1 MSDIERLI
9 NQYCSS
15 GVPKKKLGEVCDIV
29 VGFAFKAGLF
39 KKTGLPVVKTTNIQ
53 DGLIDENNMVYFDP
67 DDYKKTNL
75 NNYIIYPEDI
85 VLGMSG
91 TIKVGINKTKKNY
104 YLNQRVCKFI
114 PHQGLSNRYL
124 YYTLCNSIS
133 KLVDVTSGSAVKNLS
148 NDGIKELE
156 ILVPPMEVQ
165 NEIVKYLDKFNKRIE
180 LIKNKIELT
189 SSQIKW
195 IKFHF
200 LKNIENAEIKS
211 IGECCKTEKGKTPIQ
226 KAIPGEYP
234 MVVTTAERKSCN
246 TYQLEEPTV
255 CVPLV
260 SSRGHGVASLNQ
272 VFYQEGKFALGNI
285 LCAVTPKNHEYLSAK
300 YLYYYLNFF
309 KDTKIV
315 SLMKG
320 GANVSLTMDAL
331 KTVTIEIPSLKRQN
345 EIINKLEKCDR
356 NEELLKNKLSLLN
369 VQYEYYRDEL
379 LNFKEVEVNE

>member
-1 MSDIERLI
+1 MSDIEKLI
-9 NQYCSS
+9 KKYCSS

-39 KKTGLPVVKTTNIQ
+39 KKEGLPVVKTTNIQ

-75 NNYIIYPEDI
+75 DNYIIYPEDI

-91 TIKVGINKTKKNY
+91 TIKVGINKSNKNY
-104 YLNQRVCKFI
+104 YLNQRVCKFV
-114 PHQGLSNRYL
+114 PHQELNSRYL
-124 YYTLCNSIS
+124 YYTLCNSVP

-148 NDGIKELE
+148 NDGIKELL
-156 ILVPPMEVQ
+156 ISVPPLEVQ

-180 LIKNKIELT
+180 LVKNKIELT
-189 SSQIKW
+189 SNQMEW

-200 LKNIENAEIKS
+200 LKNIEDAEIKS
-211 IGECCKTEKGKTPIQ
+211 ISECCKTEKGKTPIQ

-331 KTVTIEIPSLKRQN
+331 KTVTIEIPPLKRQN

-356 NEELLKNKLSLLN
+356 DEELLKNKLRLLY

-379 LNFKEVEVNE
+379 LSFKEVEVNE